1 MINDF
6 VSNYNYLVLYLD
18 TLNFK
23 CFAGFTT
30 KEEARE
36 YLNEISKQYITI
48 GIAELAKPI
57 SY

>member
-1 MINDF
+1 MN
-6 VSNYNYLVLYLD
+6 SCNYLVLYLD
-18 TLNFK
+18 TINFK

-30 KEEARE
+30 KEEAGE

-48 GIAELAKPI
+48 GIAGLTKPI

>member
-1 MINDF
+1 MN
-6 VSNYNYLVLYLD
+6 SYKYLVLYLD

-23 CFAGFTT
+23 YFAGFTT

>member
-1 MINDF
+1 MIKIN
-6 VSNYNYLVLYLD
+6 NYKYLVLYFD

-30 KEEARE
+30 KEKARE

-48 GIAELAKPI
+48 GIAELSKPI

>member
-1 MINDF
+1 MN
-6 VSNYNYLVLYLD
+6 SYNYLVLYLD
-18 TLNFK
+18 TLNFE
-23 CFAGFTT
+23 CFVGFTT

>member
-1 MINDF
+1 MTTMN
-6 VSNYNYLVLYLD
+6 SYKYLALYLD

-23 CFAGFTT
+23 CFAGFAT

-36 YLNEISKQYITI
+36 YLNSISKQYITI

-57 SY
+57 SF

>member
-1 MINDF
+1 MMN
-6 VSNYNYLVLYLD
+6 SYKYLVLYLD

-36 YLNEISKQYITI
+36 YLNRISKQYITI

>member
-1 MINDF
+1 MN
-6 VSNYNYLVLYLD
+6 SYKYLVLYLD

-30 KEEARE
+30 KEEAIEDLTR
-36 YLNEISKQYITI
+36 ISKQYITI

>member
-1 MINDF
+1 MVCCLMN
-6 VSNYNYLVLYLD
+6 SYKYLVLYLD

-36 YLNEISKQYITI
+36 YLNKISTIYNTI

>member
-1 MINDF
+1 MN
-6 VSNYNYLVLYLD
+6 SYNYLVLYSD
-18 TLNFK
+18 ALNFK
-23 CFAGFTT
+23 CFAGFAT

-36 YLNEISKQYITI
+36 YLNRISKQYITI

>member
-1 MINDF
+1 MLNDF
-6 VSNYNYLVLYLD
+6 MSNYNYLVLYSD

-23 CFAGFTT
+23 CFAGFAT

-36 YLNEISKQYITI
+36 YLNRISKQYITI

-57 SY
+57 SF

>member
-1 MINDF
+1 MIKIN
-6 VSNYNYLVLYLD
+6 NYKYLVLYLD

-23 CFAGFTT
+23 CFADFAT

-48 GIAELAKPI
+48 GIAELVKPI

>member
-1 MINDF
+1 M
-6 VSNYNYLVLYLD
+6 SSYNYLVLYLD

-36 YLNEISKQYITI
+36 YLNKISTIYNTI